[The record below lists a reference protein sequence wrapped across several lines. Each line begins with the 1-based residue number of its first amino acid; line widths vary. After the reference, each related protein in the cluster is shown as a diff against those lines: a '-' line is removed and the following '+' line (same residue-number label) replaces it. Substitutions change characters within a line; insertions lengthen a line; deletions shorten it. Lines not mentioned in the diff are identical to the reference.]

1 MTASAASLLTFPH
14 TPMASRETT
23 DAIYRVVSIYLG
35 IEFFFFGIS
44 NFTTDF
50 DFDGR
55 FGYPSWIQIPIG
67 IAEAAAGIGLMV
79 PRTNLVS
86 LVVLIAVMGGAVFS
100 HLMAGD
106 GGYPGPAKYL
116 IYFILM
122 LYHRVTPPSPP

>member
-1 MTASAASLLTFPH
+1 MQDH
-14 TPMASRETT
+14 KDIGSRAIT

-35 IEFFFFGIS
+35 IEFFFWGIS
-44 NFTTDF
+44 NFSNDF

-67 IAEAAAGIGLMV
+67 IAETAAGIGLMI
-79 PRTNLVS
+79 PRANLAS
-86 LVVLIAVMGGAVFS
+86 LIVLIAVMAGAVFS

-116 IYFILM
+116 VYFLLM
-122 LYHRVTPPSPP
+122 LYYRRDAIPRGFMT